1 MIQLIDTSCIYISLM
16 VALESGLN
24 IWAAHYHTQRM
35 HTLNPMDP
43 MGDVEK
49 KKEDGSA
56 TKVTGEKWEDFSERV
71 NDSNGSLTCAYPI
84 PF

>member
-1 MIQLIDTSCIYISLM
+1 M

-35 HTLNPMDP
+35 HTLNLMDP

-56 TKVTGEKWEDFSERV
+56 TKVTGREVGRFFRA
-71 NDSNGSLTCAYPI
+71 C
-84 PF
+84 